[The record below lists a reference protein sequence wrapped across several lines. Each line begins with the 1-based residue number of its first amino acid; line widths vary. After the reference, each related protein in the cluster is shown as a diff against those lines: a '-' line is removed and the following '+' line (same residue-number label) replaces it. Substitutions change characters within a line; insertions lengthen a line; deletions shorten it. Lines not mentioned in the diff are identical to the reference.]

1 MDKEA
6 DPKTAASKCL
16 EEVGL
21 DPESYRIGHTKARW
35 VTPVVVPDPTP
46 HHPTLFVKA
55 TLLTFCSD
63 VGRPK
68 YQPALLFF
76 ASSILFEI

>member
-35 VTPVVVPDPTP
+35 VKPVVVPDPP
-46 HHPTLFVKA
+46 PYPL
-55 TLLTFCSD
+55 
-63 VGRPK
+63 R
-68 YQPALLFF
+68 
-76 ASSILFEI
+76 